1 MRVIE
6 EAATDRAQTPHGAR
20 AEDVR
25 SPRHEGTD
33 RRVHPFVE
41 CAGSYAWRLLTIG
54 LAVAALLWLLGH
66 VLVVVVPVAV
76 AFLLPAPRG
85 DVFVLDGGCTCER
98 ALGLLAAAGHTRA
111 PVRRRIGTLT
121 TSSAWCAST
130 S

>member
-76 AFLLPAPRG
+76 AFLLPAPR
-85 DVFVLDGGCTCER
+85 VTCSSSTV
-98 ALGLLAAAGHTRA
+98 AA
-111 PVRRRIGTLT
+111 PVRGRSACWPRPVTVERRCGAG
-121 TSSAWCAST
+121 SER
-130 S
+130 